1 MSLGERALRYTL
13 CFLTRDDQVL
23 MLRRRRAPNQGLWNG
38 VGGKIEPGETPRA
51 ACLRE
56 VREETGFQITRARFA
71 AVVSWTSFEIPDG
84 ALCAFTAEAPEGEPA
99 PCPEGELAW
108 MPRDRVL
115 RSPEVVSNI
124 HRFGPDV
131 FAGVSPRWHRFA
143 YRNGAIESHDAVPLG
158 AFASLLDCQ

>member
-1 MSLGERALRYTL
+1 MNPGEHALTYTL
-13 CFLTRDDQVL
+13 CFLTREDRVL

-38 VGGKIEPGETPRA
+38 VGGKIETGETPRA